1 MICASGSSADMV
13 GRRKKEEEGDVFVE
27 LNHLMAVEL
36 MLLCILREG
45 REGGKEGGREGKR
58 REGREGRK
66 GVSEGGREG
75 KETVTKPF
83 RQQIISTPWYQ

>member
-45 REGGKEGGREGKR
+45 REGGREGRKEEGRKRGKEGSEGVREGGKEGGRKEGMEGGR
-58 REGREGRK
+58 RERGREGV
-66 GVSEGGREG
+66 G
-75 KETVTKPF
+75 
-83 RQQIISTPWYQ
+83 

>member
-45 REGGKEGGREGKR
+45 REGGKERGRKGGREGKR
-58 REGREGRK
+58 KEGRERGR
-66 GVSEGGREG
+66 ERGREG
-75 KETVTKPF
+75 VG
-83 RQQIISTPWYQ
+83 

>member
-13 GRRKKEEEGDVFVE
+13 GRRKKEEEGDVFIE

-45 REGGKEGGREGKR
+45 REGGREGKR
-58 REGREGRK
+58 REGRERR
-66 GVSEGGREG
+66 EGGREG
-75 KETVTKPF
+75 GRKEGMEGGREGGRERGREEVG
-83 RQQIISTPWYQ
+83 